1 MKTTRTIVHSD
12 GHTDVETYMKDAD
25 GVWIWAVTQCNGG
38 DMARTLNGNLTG
50 KAARG
55 TDEIM
60 VDEPST
66 LTAEDRARIKD
77 DVSVG
82 YHKYQA
88 HLWAKE
94 VQPVDVDKFLLAM
107 DFIKLQEKP
116 ADPLARARAIALPNG
131 QLRSY
136 ATYKN
141 IGKAQPLSA
150 EAVDGEQLG
159 MDDHWYHDNPNY

>member
-1 MKTTRTIVHSD
+1 
-12 GHTDVETYMKDAD
+12 
-25 GVWIWAVTQCNGG
+25 
-38 DMARTLNGNLTG
+38 MARTLNGKLTG
-50 KAARG
+50 KAAHG
-55 TDEIM
+55 IDEIM

-107 DFIKLQEKP
+107 QFIRLQEKP
-116 ADPLARARAIALPNG
+116 TSKTINLNG
-131 QLRSY
+131 Y
-136 ATYKN
+136 KATATASWRERHLN
-141 IGKAQPLSA
+141 EGK
-150 EAVDGEQLG
+150 
-159 MDDHWYHDNPNY
+159 

>member
-1 MKTTRTIVHSD
+1 MNTTRTITHSD
-12 GHTDVETYMKDAD
+12 GHTDIETYLQDAD
-25 GVWIWAVTQCNGG
+25 GVWMWAVTQCNGG

-50 KAARG
+50 KAAHG
-55 TDEIM
+55 IDEIM

-66 LTAEDRARIKD
+66 LTAEDRAKIKD
-77 DVSVG
+77 DVAVG

-94 VQPVDVDKFLLAM
+94 VRPIDVDKFLLAM

-116 ADPLARARAIALPNG
+116 VKLTAREIALPNG

-141 IGKAQPLSA
+141 TGKGQPLSA
-150 EAVDGEQLG
+150 EMVDGEQLG

>member
-1 MKTTRTIVHSD
+1 MNTTRTITHDSN
-12 GHTDVETYMKDAD
+12 HTDIETYLQDAD
-25 GVWIWAVTQCNGG
+25 GVWMWAVTQCNGG
-38 DMARTLNGNLTG
+38 DMARTLNGKLTG
-50 KAARG
+50 KAAHG
-55 TDEIM
+55 IDEIM

-107 DFIKLQEKP
+107 QFIRLQEKP
-116 ADPLARARAIALPNG
+116 TSKMINLNG
-131 QLRSY
+131 Y
-136 ATYKN
+136 KATATASWRERHLN
-141 IGKAQPLSA
+141 EGK
-150 EAVDGEQLG
+150 
-159 MDDHWYHDNPNY
+159 

>member
-1 MKTTRTIVHSD
+1 
-12 GHTDVETYMKDAD
+12 
-25 GVWIWAVTQCNGG
+25 
-38 DMARTLNGNLTG
+38 MARTLKGNLTG
-50 KAARG
+50 KAAHG
-55 TDEIM
+55 IDEIM

-107 DFIKLQEKP
+107 QFIRLQEKP
-116 ADPLARARAIALPNG
+116 TSKTINLNG
-131 QLRSY
+131 Y
-136 ATYKN
+136 KATATASWRERHLN
-141 IGKAQPLSA
+141 EGK
-150 EAVDGEQLG
+150 
-159 MDDHWYHDNPNY
+159 

>member
-1 MKTTRTIVHSD
+1 
-12 GHTDVETYMKDAD
+12 
-25 GVWIWAVTQCNGG
+25 
-38 DMARTLNGNLTG
+38 MARTLNGKLTG
-50 KAARG
+50 KAAHG
-55 TDEIM
+55 VDEIM

-88 HLWAKE
+88 YLWAKE
-94 VQPVDVDKFLLAM
+94 VQSVDVDKFLLAM

-116 ADPLARARAIALPNG
+116 VKRTAREIALPNG

-136 ATYKN
+136 ASYNNT
-141 IGKAQPLSA
+141 GKGQSLSA
-150 EAVDGEQLG
+150 EAVDGERLG
-159 MDDHWYHDNPNY
+159 E